1 MTPRSSCPGG
11 DPLFSRAQTSGSIT
25 NSTLYRKTARGWG
38 TCRPSSAQA
47 SRAVVA
53 QLQTTWVTFDKQ
65 TWVTSP
71 ARRRRSAIVEK
82 TLPLVEELTRVF
94 PKAIVGG
101 TGSGSASRLEEIG
114 VSGFEQDYSLY

>member
-71 ARRRRSAIVEK
+71 ARRSHVCLGLLQVPREPRDF
-82 TLPLVEELTRVF
+82 LVVAL
-94 PKAIVGG
+94 KAV
-101 TGSGSASRLEEIG
+101 
-114 VSGFEQDYSLY
+114 